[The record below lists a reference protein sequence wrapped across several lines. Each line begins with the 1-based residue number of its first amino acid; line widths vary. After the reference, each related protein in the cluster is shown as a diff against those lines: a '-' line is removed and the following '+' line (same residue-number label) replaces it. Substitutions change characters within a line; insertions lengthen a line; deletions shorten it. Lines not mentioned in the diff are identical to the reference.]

1 MIIVADS
8 GSTKCDWI
16 ISGQSEDTM
25 AKTMGFNPFF
35 HTTELINEKISEN
48 EQLSAVSSEVKAVY
62 FYGAG
67 CNSPERNDIVRR
79 ALLERFQNAK
89 DIVVDH
95 DLTAAALSTGK
106 GEASIACILGT
117 GSNSGYYDGANVHE
131 VVPALGYVLGDEG
144 SGAYFGKILMR
155 EFLYNRLPSHLQS
168 EFGEEYSLTKE
179 SIFKAVYRD
188 PNPNVY
194 LASFMRFVSARKTDP
209 YLKDMIYKGLA
220 SFATANITCYSN
232 YKDVPVNF
240 VGSIAHYFRDIL
252 EEVASNFRFK
262 IGDIQKKPIHELVK
276 YHQTKRQAV

>member
-16 ISGQSEDTM
+16 ISGPEGDTM

-35 HTTELINEKISEN
+35 HSTELINEKIMEN
-48 EQLSAVSSEVKAVY
+48 AELSAVSSVVDAVY

-67 CNSPERNDIVRR
+67 CNSTERNNIVRE
-79 ALLERFQNAK
+79 ALVVRFPNAT

-117 GSNSGYYDGANVHE
+117 GSNSGYFDGANVHE
-131 VVPALGYVLGDEG
+131 EVPALGYVLGDEG
-144 SGAYFGKILMR
+144 SGAYFGKILTR

-168 EFGEEYSLTKE
+168 AFGEQYDLSKE
-179 SIFKAVYRD
+179 SIFKAVYSD

-194 LASFMRFVSARKTDP
+194 LASFMRFVSARKNDP
-209 YLKDMIYKGLA
+209 YLRDMIYKGLA
-220 SFATANITCYSN
+220 SFATAHITCYAN
-232 YKDVPVNF
+232 YKDVKVNF

-252 EEVASNFRFK
+252 EEVASNFRFT
-262 IGDIQKKPIHELVK
+262 IGEIQKKPIHELVR
-276 YHQTKRQAV
+276 YHQAKRQVV